1 MGDASPSG
9 SYIFATLLRIPR
21 FVGSAFSSGKLAVMV
36 SFSLSHGLLLF
47 WGCSTAPKHNVP
59 INVNPVRGGGGADK
73 GRGFDA

>member
-21 FVGSAFSSGKLAVMV
+21 FVGSAFSSGKLAAIV

-47 WGCSTAPKHNVP
+47 WGCSTAPKHNAP
-59 INVNPVRGGGGADK
+59 INVNPVRGECGQGA
-73 GRGFDA
+73 GI